1 MNIPDNYDD
10 QPRVKSEVTADL
22 IRDQLLQHVKD
33 FKTSWLKLGQAL
45 YPVYKDKF
53 YFAWGFDKFEY
64 YVDREL
70 GIKKS
75 TALKLLK
82 TYFFLEQD
90 EPSYLNKDF
99 KDQRDAAQVPGC
111 DEVNILRL
119 ARQKKELTKDDYR
132 ELRKSVFDK
141 GKDAASVRKDL
152 VSLMKERKPVDPDEE
167 RHKRNQ
173 VALRKMLNAIS
184 SFNKDMEALKLAP
197 AEVLEEAKSL
207 MSRLQEEID

>member
-1 MNIPDNYDD
+1 M
-10 QPRVKSEVTADL
+10 
-22 IRDQLLQHVKD
+22 
-33 FKTSWLKLGQAL
+33 
-45 YPVYKDKF
+45 
-53 YFAWGFDKFEY
+53 
-64 YVDREL
+64 
-70 GIKKS
+70 
-75 TALKLLK
+75 
-82 TYFFLEQD
+82 
-90 EPSYLNKDF
+90 
-99 KDQRDAAQVPGC
+99 
-111 DEVNILRL
+111 
-119 ARQKKELTKDDYR
+119 TKDDYR